1 MELHTEK
8 SLGMEEEKI
17 GLQQQTRKQ
26 GRGWEDGLTGKGF
39 VEQARGYPEV
49 KQKAGCG
56 YTWFYNPYTDRDSR
70 IAGTWAAYL
79 KFSERPYLR
88 E

>member
-1 MELHTEK
+1 
-8 SLGMEEEKI
+8 MEEEKI

-56 YTWFYNPYTDRDSR
+56 HTWFYNPYTGQRQQDSWDMG
-70 IAGTWAAYL
+70 ISSL
-79 KFSERPYLR
+79 SQVQ
-88 E
+88 